1 MEEKQKRAMDPN
13 LSPQEKMAI
22 LEEIEEDGKLLK
34 AKYEERNKL
43 TNRFSHID
51 PSKHVSRLIER
62 MKQAIEKSY
71 GSGGSG
77 GGRENPNQPNRPNK
91 PGDGSGG
98 NGGGSSDGL
107 PDDDPNRSPRP
118 RKEKPEKDNSQI
130 ILIAVAVMVILFLM
144 TNQPKPQRDEEF
156 DYYD

>member
-34 AKYEERNKL
+34 TKYEERNKL
-43 TNRFSHID
+43 TNRFRHID

-62 MKQAIEKSY
+62 MKQAIERSY

-77 GGRENPNQPNRPNK
+77 GGGGNPNRPNRPNK
-91 PGDGSGG
+91 LGDGSGS
-98 NGGGSSDGL
+98 NGGGGSGSL
-107 PDDDPNRSPRP
+107 PDD
-118 RKEKPEKDNSQI
+118 
-130 ILIAVAVMVILFLM
+130 
-144 TNQPKPQRDEEF
+144 
-156 DYYD
+156 